1 MMRPA
6 PKTHGNYLPRQL
18 VFFSYG
24 SGFPAAIVSRYLGH
38 RTSRLESR
46 SHKKQTFL
54 PIQ

>member
-6 PKTHGNYLPRQL
+6 PKTHGNYLPRQW
-18 VFFSYG
+18 VFSPCG
-24 SGFPAAIVSRYLGH
+24 SGFPAAMR
-38 RTSRLESR
+38 SRLESR